1 MAIKILS
8 ATYSELQGI
17 IIDVEVD
24 ITKGMPSFIIV
35 GLPDASVRE
44 AKERVRSAI
53 INSGFDFPLGRITIN
68 LAPADVRKIGSL
80 LDLPIALAILME
92 TRQIAEKDLEDFIIF
107 GELSLSGEIKGV
119 RGTLPIIIEGLE
131 KNVEN
136 FIFPYENINE
146 CIYNNHAKLYPFSTL
161 KEVISFINYNDMM
174 PFEIEDVVLDGEDNC
189 FDFSDIIGQESSK
202 RAMEI
207 AAAGKHN
214 LLIYGSTGVGKTML
228 ARALPSIL
236 PGLSKKEELEIAK
249 IYSISGLLESDK
261 KLVRP
266 FRTPH
271 HTITRTALVG
281 GGKIVKAGEVTL
293 AHNGVL
299 FLDEIL
305 EFKRDVLE
313 VLREPLED
321 GIVHI
326 NRLQGSFEMPSDFIL
341 IGSNNTCPCG
351 KSSFDVINDSCN
363 CSENE
368 KRKYLNRL
376 SKALKDR
383 IDLFNYVPR
392 IEYDELRKESEYY
405 SSERMK
411 SRVISAREKQN
422 DRLSGTSYLCNSDIR
437 GKDIFELCRI
447 TQSVEKILQAY
458 FNSSKPSLR
467 VYGKIIKI
475 ARTIA
480 DIDENVDIKESNV
493 IEALEYR
500 RDCSGEFV

>member
-17 IIDVEVD
+17 LIDVEVD
-24 ITKGMPSFIIV
+24 ITRGMPSFVIV
-35 GLPDASVRE
+35 GLPDASVKE

-53 INSGFDFPLGRITIN
+53 INSGYDFPLGRITIN

-92 TRQIAEKDLEDFIIF
+92 TKQIAEKDLEEFIIF

-119 RGTLPIIIEGLE
+119 RGTLPIIIEGIE
-131 KNVEN
+131 KKVER

-146 CIYNNHAKLYPFSTL
+146 CTYNDDAILYPFCTL
-161 KEVISFINYNDMM
+161 KEVISFINFNDTM
-174 PFEIEDVVLDGEDNC
+174 PFEIEDIKLEYKENY
-189 FDFSDIIGQESSK
+189 FDFSEIIGQESSK

-236 PGLSKKEELEIAK
+236 PKLSKKEEQEIAK

-321 GIVHI
+321 RVVHI

-341 IGSNNTCPCG
+341 VGAYNTCPCG
-351 KSSFDVINDSCN
+351 KSSLDGMNDSCN
-363 CSENE
+363 CSEGE
-368 KRKYLNRL
+368 KRRYLNRL

-383 IDLFNYVPR
+383 MDLFNYVPR
-392 IEYDELRKESEYY
+392 VEYSELRKESEHY
-405 SSERMK
+405 SSKRMK
-411 SRVISAREKQN
+411 YRVLKAREKQHE
-422 DRLSGTSYLCNSDIR
+422 RLIGTSYQYNSQIR
-437 GKDIFELCRI
+437 GRDVFELCRI
-447 TQSVEKILQAY
+447 SQRVEEILHAY
-458 FNSSKPSLR
+458 FNSNKPSLR

-480 DIDENVDIKESNV
+480 DIDEKEDIVESNI
-493 IEALEYR
+493 IEAIGYR
-500 RDCSGEFV
+500 RDCNGEFV